1 MPAPD
6 HGPATRPGATKPARP
21 QDDAVISATRALPDG
36 TAVPDAWG
44 ADGAAGSPG
53 PGRRGGAGRM
63 GSRRMGSRKMGSRKS
78 AVRETGVRETGVRKA
93 GDSLAG
99 VRSAGVRLA
108 GLVRRSKPEAVPAGA
123 AAEVHG
129 VTEGTPAGRPGASAT
144 VLAFPE
150 PPGRR
155 RRRRWLVWG
164 SAAVA
169 LIAGLLAAVVF
180 SPLLAV
186 RTIVVEGNVLAASDQ
201 VNAALEP
208 LKGVPLPQVD
218 EGRVHGLL
226 DSLAPVDEI
235 DVVAQPPSTLL
246 VQVRERVPVAV
257 LQDGDRFVL
266 IDRLG
271 TQLAE
276 VPDRESAR
284 LPLIDGG
291 AAATDGAVF
300 STITDVL
307 AALPAPVL
315 SQLEHASAATEDSVE
330 LKLRDGR
337 KIVWGNAEDND
348 LKARVLEAL
357 LAAPAGEVPVEV
369 YDISAP
375 SRPVTR

>member
-6 HGPATRPGATKPARP
+6 AGLGPATRPGATRPGRP
-21 QDDAVISATRALPDG
+21 QDDAVISATKAIPDS
-36 TAVPDAWG
+36 TVVPDASG
-44 ADGAAGSPG
+44 PDGGPGSPG
-53 PGRRGGAGRM
+53 PGRRIGALRI
-63 GSRRMGSRKMGSRKS
+63 GSRKMGSRKS
-78 AVRETGVRETGVRKA
+78 AARESGVRKA
-93 GDSLAG
+93 GVRNASVRKTGDSLAG
-99 VRSAGVRLA
+99 VRSAGARLA
-108 GLVRRSKPEAVPAGA
+108 GLVRRGKPDAVPAGVETRGDA
-123 AAEVHG
+123 
-129 VTEGTPAGRPGASAT
+129 EGTPAGTPGARAT

-169 LIAGLLAAVVF
+169 LIAGLLAAIVF

-186 RTIVVEGNVLAASDQ
+186 RTIVVEGNVLAPSDQ

-218 EGRVHGLL
+218 EGRVEGLL
-226 DSLAPVDEI
+226 DSLPPVDEI

-271 TQLAE
+271 TQLAD

-315 SQLEHASAATEDSVE
+315 AQLEHASAATEDSVE
-330 LKLRDGR
+330 LKLTDGR

-357 LAAPAGEVPVEV
+357 LAAPEGEVPVAV